1 MERKKESRLF
11 KIKQKHK
18 INVRGVDFIATSFN
32 GNDVSLKNL
41 EPLFYFFILSWKK
54 NAVQRDAGSLVLL
67 MSLVSSWEFSAAI
80 RGGHRCNRRLI

>member
-41 EPLFYFFILSWKK
+41 EPLFYFFYFIVEEECGATRCGVISITNEFGFIL
-54 NAVQRDAGSLVLL
+54 GI
-67 MSLVSSWEFSAAI
+67 F
-80 RGGHRCNRRLI
+80 GGDPGGPPM